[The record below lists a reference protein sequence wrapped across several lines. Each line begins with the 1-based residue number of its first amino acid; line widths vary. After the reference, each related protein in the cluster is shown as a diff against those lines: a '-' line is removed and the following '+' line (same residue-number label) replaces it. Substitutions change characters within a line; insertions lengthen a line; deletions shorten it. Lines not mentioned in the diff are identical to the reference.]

1 MFASTSFLLA
11 LTLAASSSASFDT
24 TRARALKAYKA
35 RQFKRACAL
44 YSRAAKL
51 QPEHAPNHADLGQCL
66 ARLGKKSKP
75 AAERENARAVF
86 LARPNREPL
95 ESQDESTRLAA
106 YSNLF
111 ALGTRL
117 EVPKPGACIVLPQA
131 PECSRVVHACGTFF
145 NEHGSAGGVSGEAVR
160 LALNPTAAAARASE
174 DSQAEG
180 LSVERL
186 AVVDFLPP
194 ERGEVPVAAAGP
206 SSLVL
211 VTEAEE
217 MFEDCPQKPRRA
229 NDVVTACKTQLSTL
243 TDTRCDLVLADACAG
258 VVGVVCE
265 TRERGTKKARPERR
279 VGEVMLTD

>member
-1 MFASTSFLLA
+1 MFASAPLLLA
-11 LTLAASSSASFDT
+11 LTLAAASSSASFDA

-51 QPEHAPNHADLGQCL
+51 NPEHAPVHADLGQCL
-66 ARLGKKSKP
+66 ARLGKKSKE
-75 AAERENARAVF
+75 AAERESARAVF
-86 LARPNREPL
+86 LARPHREPL
-95 ESQDESTRLAA
+95 EPEDAPTRLAA

-117 EVPKPGACIVLPQA
+117 ELPKPGACIALPQA
-131 PECSRVVHACGTFF
+131 PECSRVVHACGAFF

-160 LALNPTAAAARASE
+160 LALSPTVAAARTQE
-174 DSQAEG
+174 DPETQG
-180 LSVERL
+180 LEVERM

-194 ERGEVPVAAAGP
+194 EEGQDSVEPSGP

-217 MFEDCPQKPRRA
+217 MFEDCGPRPRRA

-243 TDTRCDLVLADACAG
+243 TDTRCSLVLADACAG

-265 TRERGTKKARPERR
+265 TRERGKKARPERR
-279 VGEVMLTD
+279 VGEVVLTD